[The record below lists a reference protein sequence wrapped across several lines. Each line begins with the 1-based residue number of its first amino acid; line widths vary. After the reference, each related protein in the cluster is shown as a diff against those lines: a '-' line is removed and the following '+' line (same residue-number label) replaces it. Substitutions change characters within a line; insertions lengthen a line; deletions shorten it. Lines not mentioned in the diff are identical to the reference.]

1 MSLNKEW
8 KKIYKRSLAEIN
20 YNKVDPLEYKESLLN
35 EINNH
40 TENGMIGLLTGGTD
54 CDGYRWLG
62 YDIIKATLQSY
73 NKWLKDNPN
82 ETESLDSYAK
92 FTEHQRTKKER
103 KTNDKIST
111 ILFNFISNKPYRK
124 WCTT

>member
-8 KKIYKRSLAEIN
+8 KKIYKRSLAGIN
-20 YNKVDPLEYKESLLN
+20 SNKIDPLEYKESLLN

-73 NKWLKDNPN
+73 NKWLKEFNRG
-82 ETESLDSYAK
+82 LDGPAGFKIVVPSIAI
-92 FTEHQRTKKER
+92 ER
-103 KTNDKIST
+103 KKG
-111 ILFNFISNKPYRK
+111 
-124 WCTT
+124 